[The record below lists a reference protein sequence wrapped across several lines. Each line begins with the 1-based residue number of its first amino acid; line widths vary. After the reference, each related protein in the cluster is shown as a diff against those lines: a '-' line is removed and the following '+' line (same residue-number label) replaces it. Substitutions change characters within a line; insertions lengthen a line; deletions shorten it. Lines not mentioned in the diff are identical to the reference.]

1 MRETAAAARAE
12 QSHMERIV
20 MKHIRYVA
28 TTIALSCAFGTGW
41 ANSANTSVNPPVK
54 DSSISRQLTTQL
66 LHDTAVGPYGVR
78 VIAQNG
84 FVRLSGSVGTVR
96 DWKKA
101 DEVARNTDGVA
112 DVQNDLSI
120 LIR

>member
-1 MRETAAAARAE
+1 
-12 QSHMERIV
+12 

-28 TTIALSCAFGTGW
+28 IAAALSCALGTAW
-41 ANSANTSVNPPVK
+41 ADGANQSVNPPGK
-54 DSSISRQLTTQL
+54 DRSIRKDLATQL
-66 LHDTAVGPYGVR
+66 LRDTAVGPYGIQVMAR
-78 VIAQNG
+78 NG

-101 DEVARNTDGVA
+101 QEVARSSDGVA
-112 DVQNDLSI
+112 EVQNDLSV

>member
-1 MRETAAAARAE
+1 
-12 QSHMERIV
+12 

-28 TTIALSCAFGTGW
+28 IAAALSCALGTAW
-41 ANSANTSVNPPVK
+41 ADGANQSVDPPSK
-54 DSSISRQLTTQL
+54 DRSIRKDLATQL
-66 LHDTAVGPYGVR
+66 LRDTAVGPYGIQVR
-78 VIAQNG
+78 ARNG

-101 DEVARNTDGVA
+101 QEVARSSDGVA
-112 DVQNDLSI
+112 EVQNDLSV